1 MFYENLGER
10 GRPLAARKNLKD
22 FLRLTLA
29 AVEVVATRREVL
41 DTVADPDR
49 LPRAL
54 RSKRHAVYETG
65 VVYEF
70 SQLARADCEA
80 HHNASMWERPVLTP
94 RDTIQRI
101 DMSLFRTVPLKNLR
115 SNATRGLDSLFP
127 VETRIEFGKLDG
139 DLLEEPM
146 RGGAGALYINGGDK
160 LVYDA
165 RKLAELTA
173 SHHAGRAEDDRS
185 EARYIENFIILW
197 KELDGRRTNTP
208 ADARLTQAR
217 ARSWLPAARNY
228 AVQETDRLARDGHD
242 VEINVEAVASSSLS
256 TFRQTAFDG
265 ADDKLSRSAF
275 AAVFSVH
282 GDQTNKDEVIAAAQD
297 APAAARIGDRT

>member
-1 MFYENLGER
+1 MFYENLGDR

-49 LPRAL
+49 LPPAL
-54 RSKRHAVYETG
+54 RNKRHAVYETG

-70 SQLARADCEA
+70 SQLARADFEA
-80 HHNASMWERPVLTP
+80 HHNASLWERPVLTP
-94 RDTIQRI
+94 RGSTQRI

-115 SNATRGLDSLFP
+115 SNATRGLDRLVP
-127 VETRIEFGKLDG
+127 VETRIEFWKLDAELG
-139 DLLEEPM
+139 EDTAP
-146 RGGAGALYINGGDK
+146 GGTGALSIIGGKK
-160 LVYDA
+160 LVEDA
-165 RKLAELTA
+165 LKLAELTA
-173 SHHAGRAEDDRS
+173 SHHAGRAEADRS
-185 EARYIENFIILW
+185 EPRYIENFVILW
-197 KELDGRRTNTP
+197 KELDGRRTDRP
-208 ADARLTQAR
+208 ADARLTQER

-228 AVQETDRLARDGHD
+228 AVLETDRLARHGHD
-242 VEINVEAVASSSLS
+242 VEIELEAVASSSLS
-256 TFRQTAFDG
+256 TFRQSAFDG

-282 GDQTNKDEVIAAAQD
+282 GDPTNNDQVIGVAQA
-297 APAAARIGDRT
+297 APAEARAADPT